1 MSDEPT
7 LKCVSN
13 GNVLTMAGCVCVD
26 CDKLKEELAQARE
39 ELECLKETNELNRV
53 KRDALRD
60 ALAYAKE
67 LYLAEHQEC
76 VEALSKLDDVEEEL
90 KAQKAKWQEAIKW
103 VESSFCRTQRG
114 DVTREQEIYNEG
126 VARCLQILR
135 EAQGETTTE
144 KKR

>member
-39 ELECLKETNELNRV
+39 LH
-53 KRDALRD
+53 
-60 ALAYAKE
+60 
-67 LYLAEHQEC
+67 LAEHQEC

-90 KAQKAKWQEAIKW
+90 KAEKAKWQEAIKW